1 VVGAAQDRRP
11 ADADKGGGPESSDL
25 AVPQQQPRKD
35 QTLDRDPIV
44 GQGRDGFCHGELG
57 RVRLVYGVHTDSLRV
72 SFGPWS
78 DRRHG
83 LDSSENP
90 SPENVAAVAIELSPA
105 ELERL
110 SAVAPQGAAV
120 GDRYADMST
129 VNR

>member
-1 VVGAAQDRRP
+1 M
-11 ADADKGGGPESSDL
+11 
-25 AVPQQQPRKD
+25 
-35 QTLDRDPIV
+35 
-44 GQGRDGFCHGELG
+44 
-57 RVRLVYGVHTDSLRV
+57 HTDSLRV
-72 SFGPWS
+72 SFGPWR

-129 VNR
+129 VNRQNVGTETRFLGQKASHAVRAATKKPGFYPYCIDTLGRSIS